1 MAAAVM
7 LSTGTAAIGA
17 QADSRAATQAARFH
31 FDIASKPLSQAL
43 AEFRAITGTT
53 VSAPGLAIAHRTPAL
68 RGEMT
73 AAAALASLTMGSG
86 LSVRMTGAR
95 SAILVEAAR
104 PVEMQAAVDNAD
116 GAIALD
122 TITVQG
128 AAGNGGGVTGYLA
141 TRTSSAT
148 KTDTPLRDVPQSV
161 SVVTRQFLDDT
172 AARSI
177 ADATRYVPGVGV
189 QYGEGNRDALV
200 IRGQTTTAD
209 FFADGVRDDVQYYRD
224 FYNIDRVEFLKGP
237 NAMIFG
243 RGGGGGVVNRVLNQ
257 ADWQRHATISVM
269 GGMFSDGRVQ
279 LDVGNAVNEAVA
291 VRMNAMFEKSGSYRD
306 FVDMRRYGINPQIA
320 FRPNDQTTIKLA
332 YEYFHDDRTADRGI
346 PSYNGI
352 PFPTARGTFFGNP
365 QVNQVVA
372 NVHAATAIVE
382 HETEGGIR
390 IRNYTRFADYAKF
403 YQNEVPG
410 TVNAAGTQ
418 VSISAYNNQTQRQN
432 FINQTDVNFRF
443 NTGPLDHRLLVGAE
457 TGIQNTTSV
466 RMTGYFNNVS
476 TTVLVPTSFPIA
488 FDPITFRPAATDANG
503 RTSVRYA
510 AAYVQDQIEI
520 TKQLQVIAGL
530 RFDSFNINYLNN
542 LNGQTLERRDDL
554 LSPRLGVVFKPI
566 EPVSLYAS
574 YSISYLP
581 QSGDQFTSLTATT
594 QTLKPEQFTNYEVGI
609 KYELLR
615 NLSVTAALYLLDR
628 KNTTAPDPVTPGLIV
643 QTGSTRTKGFEIG
656 INGYLT
662 DRWQVAG
669 GYAYQDA
676 YISSTTAAAVAGSR
690 VPLVPRNTFSLWNK
704 YQITDMWA
712 AGIGVV
718 HQTNIFAAIDNMV
731 TLPAFTRV
739 DAAIFVKINDM
750 VKAQL
755 NVENIF
761 DVKYY
766 PTASSNSNILPGA
779 PRTVRLTLTGTF

>member
-1 MAAAVM
+1 
-7 LSTGTAAIGA
+7 
-17 QADSRAATQAARFH
+17 
-31 FDIASKPLSQAL
+31 
-43 AEFRAITGTT
+43 
-53 VSAPGLAIAHRTPAL
+53 
-68 RGEMT
+68 
-73 AAAALASLTMGSG
+73 
-86 LSVRMTGAR
+86 
-95 SAILVEAAR
+95 
-104 PVEMQAAVDNAD
+104 MQAAGDGAD

-128 AAGNGGGVTGYLA
+128 AAVGGGVTGYLA
-141 TRTSSAT
+141 TRTSTAT

-279 LDVGNAVNEAVA
+279 LDVGNAVNENVA

-320 FRPNDQTTIKLA
+320 FRPNDQTTIKLS

-410 TVNAAGTQ
+410 VVSPGGSQ

-488 FDPITFRPAATDANG
+488 FDPITFRPSATDANG

-554 LSPRLGVVFKPI
+554 LSPRLGLVFKPI

-594 QTLKPEQFTNYEVGI
+594 QTLRPEQFTNYEVGI

-615 NLSVTAALYLLDR
+615 NLSLTAALYLLDR

-643 QTGSTRTKGFEIG
+643 QTGSTRTKGFELG

-718 HQTNIFAAIDNMV
+718 HQTNIFAAIDNTV

-739 DAAIFVKINDM
+739 DAAIFVKISDT

-766 PTASSNSNILPGA
+766 PTASSNTNILPGA